1 MSLRMY
7 SDGSNYFFTIF
18 SLHTSNSWLIDK
30 ISNEDTFSYI
40 NNGNI
45 KKKKKPVALVR
56 VYDF

>member
-45 KKKKKPVALVR
+45 KKKKNLLH
-56 VYDF
+56 